1 MARRLPMAEATLEH
15 VCAPGLRVLLFS
27 TLRRD
32 RPCARFRKRR
42 REDRSECKSDLPAG
56 SSATDFRIP
65 AGVSSRLGRRNATT
79 IERIPG
85 MASGRKSP
93 LRRIAAS
100 IWTATLIGMVL
111 VALHGWWL
119 VESRHKADVI
129 SGFGVSIAVL
139 GIFVAAQPLI
149 RAGIVTTAR
158 WQFGLVE
165 EIVSIEEADAAK
177 RVFKERVYGVVL
189 VAIGTLLNGYAPAI
203 ARLLGLSV

>member
-1 MARRLPMAEATLEH
+1 MAPPRK
-15 VCAPGLRVLLFS
+15 S
-27 TLRRD
+27 SLRR
-32 RPCARFRKRR
+32 
-42 REDRSECKSDLPAG
+42 
-56 SSATDFRIP
+56 
-65 AGVSSRLGRRNATT
+65 V
-79 IERIPG
+79 
-85 MASGRKSP
+85 
-93 LRRIAAS
+93 AAS
-100 IWTATLIGMVL
+100 IWTAALIGLGLVL
-111 VALHGWWL
+111 LHGWWF

-139 GIFVAAQPLI
+139 GIFIAAQPLI

-189 VAIGTLLNGYAPAI
+189 VAVGTLLNGYAPAI

>member
-1 MARRLPMAEATLEH
+1 
-15 VCAPGLRVLLFS
+15 
-27 TLRRD
+27 
-32 RPCARFRKRR
+32 
-42 REDRSECKSDLPAG
+42 
-56 SSATDFRIP
+56 
-65 AGVSSRLGRRNATT
+65 
-79 IERIPG
+79 